1 MRLGAFELRAD
12 PFPIVPDGPV
22 HNWAGREALREDLID
37 LISGVRARDIGVTE
51 FAVIHGE
58 YGSGKSHALRYL
70 KTLVDENTEEFRS
83 LAIYL
88 ERPRVATRFNFLE
101 LYKYIVRSVGR
112 EKLKDICV
120 QVKALIDRT
129 VQELA
134 ETAQAAV
141 GGRVTDTSSFVEPA
155 IERIPNQDRSM
166 VRLLRRGA
174 DDGAKV
180 FEFLIGQEKCD
191 GEEYD
196 GKIDSDFLAA
206 KVLSDLFRVITAE
219 IRTDERVMES
229 VYLFLDEGEL
239 LIDAKATESELVF
252 SGLRELINGMPYRF
266 GLLIS
271 FSAATALIE
280 AIMSQHLLKRMT
292 QPYIEVPMLEEGNA
306 KEFLRVQLD
315 YFRTEGSAYMGT
327 FYPFEE
333 EAVDFVIENTTEL
346 TPRNLFIDCKRVLER
361 AVRRFDLEPGER
373 IPREMAERILTG
385 HR

>member
-1 MRLGAFELRAD
+1 MRLEAFELRAD

-22 HNWAGREALREDLID
+22 HNWAGREALREDLVD
-37 LISGVRARDIGVTE
+37 LIRGVRARDIGVTE
-51 FAVIHGE
+51 FAMIYGE

-70 KTLVDENTEEFRS
+70 KTLVDENTEEFSS

-88 ERPRVATRFNFLE
+88 ERPRVATKFNFLE
-101 LYKYIVRSVGR
+101 LYKYIIRSIGR
-112 EKLKDICV
+112 ERLKDICV
-120 QVKALIDRT
+120 QVKREIDTT
-129 VQELA
+129 VRELA
-134 ETAQAAV
+134 EAAQTAM
-141 GGRVTDTSSFVEPA
+141 GGRVTDTSSFIEPA
-155 IERIPNQDRSM
+155 IDRVSNQDRNM

-174 DDGAKV
+174 EDGTKV

-206 KVLSDLFRVITAE
+206 KVLSDLFRAITAE
-219 IRTDERVMES
+219 IRTEERVVES

-292 QPYIEVPMLEEGNA
+292 QPYIEVPMLEEDDA
-306 KEFLRVQLD
+306 KEFLRAQLD
-315 YFRTEGSAYMGT
+315 HFRTEGSVYMGT

-333 EAVDFVIENTTEL
+333 EAVDFVIENTTAM

-361 AVRRFDLEPGER
+361 AIRRFDLEPGER
-373 IPREMAERILTG
+373 ISREMAERILTG
-385 HR
+385 RR